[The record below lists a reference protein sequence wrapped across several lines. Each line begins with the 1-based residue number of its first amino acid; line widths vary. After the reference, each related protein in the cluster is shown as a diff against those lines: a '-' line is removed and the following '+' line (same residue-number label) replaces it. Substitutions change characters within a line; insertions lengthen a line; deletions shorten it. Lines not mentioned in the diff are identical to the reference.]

1 VCSSDLI
8 SNEQSNN
15 QTIQNENDDDWMD
28 LEWEYKWYIKICF
41 V

>member
-28 LEWEYKWYIKICF
+28 LE
-41 V
+41 